1 MAKAVKP
8 PRTDNK
14 KQDVL
19 AEQILRAAGLSS
31 DDLMAFQHV
40 FRDAAS
46 NLCTRLGLYTAAPFI
61 ADVQTLETLKTTDL
75 GASLGSDTLVAA
87 LSADRWGG
95 DVLFVLEANLVNM
108 VTDAFFGSGDPGAEK
123 RNGRPFSP
131 VEITVGEKFV
141 QCLAAAI
148 NDIFGAGDTALFE
161 LKSLVPV
168 RQFDAEDF
176 SHARM
181 FCCEMTFAFEATA
194 TQLRILLPRSCHRPI
209 QEAVTRMLRTPSNR
223 SDPLWARR
231 LRQEVSRA
239 HIDIEAYAVQGSM
252 TLKSL
257 SELSVGQVLPL
268 PVNMVSQV
276 RLRSGEKPLYKC
288 SLGKIGTNFSV
299 RVSDFVD
306 EEEEMIDELVHG

>member
-1 MAKAVKP
+1 
-8 PRTDNK
+8 
-14 KQDVL
+14 L

-46 NLCTRLGLYTAAPFI
+46 NLCTRLGLYTATPFI

-75 GASLGSDTLVAA
+75 IASLGSDTLVAM
-87 LSADRWGG
+87 LSADHWGG
-95 DVLFVLEANLVNM
+95 DVLFVLEANLINM

-131 VEITVGEKFV
+131 VEITVGEKFA
-141 QCLAAAI
+141 QCLAAAM
-148 NDIFGAGDTALFE
+148 NDIFGTGDTTLFE
-161 LKSLVPV
+161 LKNLIPV

-176 SHARM
+176 THARM
-181 FCCEMTFAFEATA
+181 FCCEMTFAFAATT

-239 HIDIEAYAVQGSM
+239 HIDLEAYTVQGSM
-252 TLKSL
+252 TLKNL
-257 SELSVGQVLPL
+257 SELSVGQILPL
-268 PVNMVSQV
+268 PASMVNQV

-288 SLGKIGTNFSV
+288 SLGKIGMNFSV